1 MTSFHKTIIVSPKV
15 VHRKLMVNKLITIV
29 LLKKYDEFDLFD
41 MQEEIKK
48 EFLQDELTE
57 EVVAKLADC
66 PVDHLELVTKL
77 SMKADLTFNNLAH
90 LSEFVPNLKDLK
102 LNGSIVLFIIY
113 L

>member
-48 EFLQDELTE
+48 EFL
-57 EVVAKLADC
+57 
-66 PVDHLELVTKL
+66 
-77 SMKADLTFNNLAH
+77 
-90 LSEFVPNLKDLK
+90 
-102 LNGSIVLFIIY
+102 
-113 L
+113 